1 MYIATFDSCYIVVDT
16 PSCSHSRKM
25 LGSGPPSLRCLDEG
39 EYCVTPPYLP
49 IIHRQYLMHV
59 LLQMKAD
66 LMGVLQGESSHPSDN
81 CSGNRYHCG
90 ET

>member
-1 MYIATFDSCYIVVDT
+1 MVDT
-16 PSCSHSRKM
+16 PSCLHSQKM

-59 LLQMKAD
+59 LLQTEAD
-66 LMGVLQGESSHPSDN
+66 IMDIFARETPDPSDN
-81 CSGNRYHCG
+81 CSENRYH
-90 ET
+90 